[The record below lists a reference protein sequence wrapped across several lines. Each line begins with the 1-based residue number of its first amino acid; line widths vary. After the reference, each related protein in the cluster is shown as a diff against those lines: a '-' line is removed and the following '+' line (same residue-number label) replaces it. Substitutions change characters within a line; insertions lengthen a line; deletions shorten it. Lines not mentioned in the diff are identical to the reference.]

1 MSMKQTTQPMTMT
14 RRQSLQA
21 WLAGSGAIGLRAMA
35 TGLPISFLVDPRSA
49 RADVAVSCGAQYLIL
64 SMSASGD
71 ALNCN
76 VPGTYDLPATFAAGS
91 VNHADPADMS
101 MAPTTLSIAGKKWT
115 AAKPWAGLPQTVLDR
130 TVFFHHRTGTA
141 NHGEL
146 GRVLQLFGALRRG
159 QWLPT
164 FFAKSLAP
172 CLTCV
177 QTQPITIGGE
187 QLSFDGQYLPK
198 VTPTGLKA
206 ILSAPQDLQAK
217 LQALRDDTLNKLN
230 AALKEN
236 RAQTKAERAY
246 LDNMV
251 LAQSDLR
258 TMIQQVATD
267 LSAITADDAANQV
280 TAAALLIKMNVAPVV
295 TIHLPFSGDNHTDN
309 NFTSEATQTTASVNN
324 IKALITKL
332 TTYGLQDKVTFA
344 TLNVFGRG
352 FDGLNGRGHNA
363 SHAVSLM
370 IGKGF
375 KGGVVGGLVPG
386 GHAADIDTAS
396 GNAVDGGDLGAADSL
411 ASVGKTLG
419 VGLGLT
425 DAQVSDQITSG
436 RAIHSVLAS

>member
-1 MSMKQTTQPMTMT
+1 VP
-14 RRQSLQA
+14 QA
-21 WLAGSGAIGLRAMA
+21 
-35 TGLPISFLVDPRSA
+35 
-49 RADVAVSCGAQYLIL
+49 
-64 SMSASGD
+64 
-71 ALNCN
+71 
-76 VPGTYDLPATFAAGS
+76 
-91 VNHADPADMS
+91 
-101 MAPTTLSIAGKKWT
+101 
-115 AAKPWAGLPQTVLDR
+115 VLDR

-164 FFAKSLAP
+164 YFAKSLRS
-172 CLTCV
+172 CLNCV
-177 QTQPITIGGE
+177 QTQPVTIGGE

-206 ILSAPQDLQAK
+206 VLSAPKDLQAT
-217 LQALRDDTLNKLN
+217 LQSLRDDTLNKLN

-246 LDNMV
+246 LDNMS

-267 LSAITADDAANQV
+267 LSTISADDATNQV
-280 TAAALLIKMNVAPVV
+280 TAAALLMKMNVAPVV

-309 NFTSEATQTTASVNN
+309 NFATEASQTIASVNN
-324 IKALITKL
+324 IKSLMTKL
-332 TTYGLQDKVTFA
+332 SSYGLQDKVTFA
-344 TLNVFGRG
+344 TLNVFGRM

-363 SHAVSLM
+363 SHAVSIM

-386 GHAADIDTAS
+386 GHAADIDSATGMA
-396 GNAVDGGDLGAADSL
+396 ADGGDLSAGDSL
-411 ASVGKTLG
+411 ASVAKTLG
-419 VGLGLT
+419 VGMGLT
-425 DAQVSDQITSG
+425 DAQVDDQITSG
-436 RAIHSVLAS
+436 RAIRSVIAS